1 MATARDVPGAE
12 PPDRLRADAVRNR
25 ERIVQVAREVFA
37 EVGLDA
43 PLEEIARR
51 AGVGIATLYRRFP
64 TRDELVV
71 ASLAP
76 RMAEYAAAVDE
87 ALQASDPWVG
97 LCDFVERVCGMQAA
111 DRALTDVLAMTFPTA
126 RGLEEQR
133 TAAYHGFVDLIRRA
147 QEQGALRADFVPE
160 DLVLLLMANA
170 GVVRATRESAPDAWR
185 RFAALM
191 LEGFRA
197 DRARPLPPPPAPAQ
211 LYRAMLRLGRARS
224 SRQDG
229 DAPLERHE

>member
-1 MATARDVPGAE
+1 MTTVGDRQDGDSPE
-12 PPDRLRADAVRNR
+12 RLRADAVRNR

-64 TRDELVV
+64 TRDELVA

-76 RMAEYAAAVDE
+76 RMAEYAAAIDV
-87 ALQASDPWVG
+87 ALLVPDPWVG
-97 LCDFVERVCGMQAA
+97 LTEFVERVCGMQAA
-111 DRALTDVLAMTFPTA
+111 DRSLTDVLAMTFPTA
-126 RGLEEQR
+126 RALEEQR
-133 TAAYHGFVDLIRRA
+133 AEAYHGFVELIRRA
-147 QEQGALRADFVPE
+147 QDQGALRADFVPE

-170 GVVRATRESAPDAWR
+170 GVVRATRDAAPDAWR
-185 RFAALM
+185 RFVGLM

-197 DRARPLPPPPAPAQ
+197 DGARPLPPPPAPAQ
-211 LYRAMLRLGRARS
+211 LFRAMLRLGRARVS
-224 SRQDG
+224 LQGGADLDRQ
-229 DAPLERHE
+229 E